1 MKSEK
6 RFFVKSNILII
17 VFIISFIVAMCI
29 FVAGY
34 ILFPQYNTYTK
45 VLVSSNP
52 SNVDDQ
58 NIQETNFFEN
68 QNKFAEILNVDLNTG
83 FIKNLDGLDSRN
95 IDVNASKLKKLPI
108 IEINSEADNPSD
120 SEYAMNL
127 IIEKMR
133 NCQLSQYFSNYFSIE
148 VIDDFS
154 TTMVIIRPVI
164 FLSAAASLILLLL
177 ISVIPIHLFLY
188 DNK

>member
-6 RFFVKSNILII
+6 QFFVKSNIFII
-17 VFIISFIVAMCI
+17 VFVVSFIIAMCI

-34 ILFPQYNTYTK
+34 IFFPQYNTYTK
-45 VLVSSNP
+45 VLVSSN
-52 SNVDDQ
+52 SSSSDDQ
-58 NIQETNFFEN
+58 NVQGNNFFEN
-68 QNKFAEILNVDLNTG
+68 QNKFAEILNIDLNSEFT
-83 FIKNLDGLDSRN
+83 KDLDGLGGKN
-95 IDVNASKLKKLPI
+95 ININSSKLKKLPI
-108 IEINSEADNPSD
+108 IKINVEASNPSD

-133 NCQLSQYFSNYFSIE
+133 NYQLSQYFSNYFSIE
-148 VIDDFS
+148 TIDSFS
-154 TTMVIIRPVI
+154 TTMVVVRPVI